1 MSDCRRVS
9 ECFGSL
15 AATKI
20 TLSADVSQSHAPKA
34 TKTAD
39 VPKMTGHSL
48 NGRKATLKPV
58 NRETIA
64 RTTRVP
70 VATA

>member
-1 MSDCRRVS
+1 LSGCRSVS
-9 ECFGSL
+9 ECFGSV
-15 AATKI
+15 AAAQTI
-20 TLSADVSQSHAPKA
+20 LNADVSQSHAPKTIKA
-34 TKTAD
+34 AD

-48 NGRKATLKPV
+48 YGRKATLEPV
-58 NRETIA
+58 NKETIA